1 MTYAMMMA
9 KMARR
14 KAADAS
20 PRANSPGFDDIG
32 YVRDGDIGLVSTRGP
47 SVVVAVA
54 NRAAGAA
61 AARAVSTSSSPEYD
75 EVGYVRDRDR
85 GDGRGGMNDSFVEM
99 RNGGT
104 TATATATATKTTMTV
119 GGERGRGRGREGT
132 ISEGLLS

>member
-99 RNGGT
+99 RNGGSS
-104 TATATATATKTTMTV
+104 TATATATKTTTKTV
-119 GGERGRGRGREGT
+119 RGGRGRGRGQEGT
-132 ISEGLLS
+132 VSEGLLS